1 MILTRYLYVKELV
14 ENSLAAAI
22 LEKHSYTEAAFWAY
36 ELYFSGFEQEVL
48 TRLTDLYETRFTENH
63 PRLGIYLEKKSR
75 ELADKPELIAIFVK
89 NLTMKQPHIKESP
102 SGKFVNVKPHHI
114 ISFMTKELN
123 GPNWKFLREVCLYG
137 VLGKCSQ
144 EDRIKYRQDWLSY
157 VVQTPVWRERMK
169 GYENWTEDE
178 EEDFHNRWDYEPDEQ
193 PLIVQERCMGV
204 LS

>member
-48 TRLTDLYETRFTENH
+48 ARLTDLYETRFTENH

-137 VLGKCSQ
+137 VLGS
-144 EDRIKYRQDWLSY
+144 LSMDINE
-157 VVQTPVWRERMK
+157 WRENWMVYAAGCPIWSKRMIDELA
-169 GYENWTEDE
+169 YEDDSNFRDKY
-178 EEDFHNRWDYEPDEQ
+178 DYEPDEQ
-193 PLIVQERCMGV
+193 PAEIRRKCIGI
-204 LS
+204 

>member
-14 ENSLAAAI
+14 ENSLTAAI
-22 LEKHSYTEAAFWAY
+22 LEKHSYAESAFWAY

-48 TRLTDLYETRFTENH
+48 AGLMDLYETRFKENH

-114 ISFMTKELN
+114 ISFMTKEPD
-123 GPNWKFLREVCLYG
+123 GPNWRFLREVCLYG
-137 VLGKCSQ
+137 VLGSSSSSIR
-144 EDRIKYRQDWLSY
+144 ENDWRENWMEFAKGS
-157 VVQTPVWRERMK
+157 PVWSKRMIEY
-169 GYENWTEDE
+169 GDDE
-178 EEDFHNRWDYEPDEQ
+178 EFRDKYDYEPDEQ
-193 PLIVQERCMGV
+193 PAEIRRKCIGI
-204 LS
+204 